1 MVILLARA
9 RMERLSG
16 SIMLL
21 WGWRRALVAFLAGA
35 FLVLSAAPFDFF
47 AAGFVSFPV
56 LVWLLDG
63 AVPDRPGGR
72 LRHLVPAFF
81 VGWWFGFGYFVVG
94 LWWVGMA
101 MLVDAGNYAW
111 AIPIAVVLL
120 PAILALFYG
129 FAASLARVAWSDG
142 MGRVLALAAAFA
154 IAEWLRTFVFTGFP
168 WNPVGY
174 AAMPIPLLMQ
184 SVGAVGTVGMNTLV
198 VVVFAMPALLAGRRH
213 RRSGLVVATALIAA
227 HAGYGYFALSRPRG
241 EPVSTLPVRIVQPAI
256 DQARK
261 IDRQA
266 RDEIFSTLLALSG
279 QPAETG
285 APPPALIVW
294 PETSVPFIFAERP
307 ESLTA
312 IAELLA
318 DGQTLMAGAV
328 RAEEGSGGDRTRYYN
343 SIVEIDAVGEIT
355 GAVDKVHLVPGG
367 EYLPLE
373 GLFGQ
378 FGIDRIVAIPVSF
391 APGAGR
397 RTLAAP
403 GGLTAAAFVC
413 YEMIFPDLVAEGV
426 GAADLIVTV
435 TNDGWFGDT
444 PGPYQHLRQAQI
456 RAVETG
462 KPVVRAANTGISA
475 VIDER
480 GRILDALAIDAR
492 GTLDFAVAIHEPA
505 KHAVPPRIAG
515 FFLLLL
521 AATMA
526 LAMRSRPRHRVG

>member
-1 MVILLARA
+1 
-9 RMERLSG
+9 MERLSG
-16 SIMLL
+16 SIILL

-35 FLVLSAAPFDFF
+35 FLVLSTAPLDFF

-63 AVPDRPGGR
+63 AVPERPGGR
-72 LRHLVPAFF
+72 LSHLAPVFF
-81 VGWWFGFGYFVVG
+81 TGWWFGFGYFVVG

-101 MLVDAGNYAW
+101 MLVDAGSHAW

-129 FAASLARVAWSDG
+129 FATAVARIAWSDG
-142 MGRVLALAAAFA
+142 IGRILALAAAFGL
-154 IAEWLRTFVFTGFP
+154 AEWLRTFVFTGFP

-184 SVGAVGTVGMNTLV
+184 SVSVVGTTGMNTLV
-198 VVVFAMPALLAGRRH
+198 VLLFAAPALLAGHRH
-213 RRSGLVVATALIAA
+213 RGAGFVVATALAVA
-227 HAGYGYFALSRPRG
+227 HVGYGYVTLARPRD
-241 EPVSTLPVRIVQPAI
+241 EPVRTLPVRIVQPAI

-261 IDRQA
+261 IDREA
-266 RDEIFSTLLALSG
+266 RDDIFRTLLSLSG

-285 APPPALIVW
+285 TTRPGLIIW

-307 ESLTA
+307 DSLTA
-312 IAELLA
+312 IADFLA
-318 DGQTLMAGAV
+318 DGQVLMAGAV
-328 RAEEGSGGDRTRYYN
+328 RAEEGAGGEPTRYYN
-343 SIVEIDAVGEIT
+343 SVVEIDDGGVIS
-355 GAVDKVHLVPGG
+355 GAVDKAHLVPGG

-373 GLFGQ
+373 GLFGRL
-378 FGIDRIVAIPVSF
+378 GIDRMVAIPLSF
-391 APGAGR
+391 SSGAGPR
-397 RTLAAP
+397 ALAAP

-413 YEMIFPDLVAEGV
+413 YEMIFPDLVAAGGN
-426 GAADLIVTV
+426 GADFIVTV

-456 RAVETG
+456 RAVEMQM
-462 KPVVRAANTGISA
+462 PVLRAANTGISA

-492 GTLDFAVAIHEPA
+492 GTLDAVLTVPQPA
-505 KHAVPPRIAG
+505 NRTSPSRLTG
-515 FFLLLL
+515 FLLVFG
-521 AATMA
+521 A
-526 LAMRSRPRHRVG
+526 LALSLGLRARPRRRRD